1 MASVA
6 HGLVPP
12 IQTPVTR
19 SSVTGSTDA
28 AVPAVDEARL
38 AQRAAGGDGDAFAE
52 LYGRYEQRAY
62 NLCYRILGSQD
73 DAAEATQEAF
83 VKVFKRLPKLQGRD
97 LAFGSYVFTSARNAC
112 YDLIERRRRAEP
124 SDQIP
129 ESSIPVGGG
138 VGGGGFGFDPGDP
151 EDDPERRLLLA
162 AGQEEIRAANATLPE
177 RQREVLALRE
187 LEELS
192 YDEIAEIMDMNRNSV
207 AQLISR
213 ARISLRDALRGTAL
227 ASIASS
233 SPDCDRAVSM
243 LAARQDLEKAGDGD
257 WLADHLLE
265 CETCRLSREAMEEAG
280 VSYRAWLPIAAA
292 PLLFRE
298 TMARAAEAAGED
310 WSEVIAGQ
318 DAHRRPLAHDSHRSG
333 PGRARPLAHDSHR
346 SGPGR
351 ARPLAHDAAGAG
363 AAAAQ
368 GARASVF
375 RHRRRD
381 LILIGLFALLLV
393 VVVFAGATGDDPP
406 ADDLVPVADE
416 VPAAPAGQPD
426 KPNPKPQEAKGPNQ
440 EKKSDAGGS
449 PAAAPEPDKPA
460 AKSEKPAEEGDS
472 PSTRSNTPGSE
483 DAAPQSTDRGTGR
496 RRGGSGRGDSR
507 INDGTES
514 PADDPTPTP
523 PPTSDP
529 PPEQPPPQQPP
540 PEQPPTEQPPTEQP
554 PSQPPGCR
562 DAVGIPIPCGP
573 SRPQQPPPRIAPPP

>member
-12 IQTPVTR
+12 IQTPVKR

-73 DAAEATQEAF
+73 DAADATQEAF

-213 ARISLRDALRGTAL
+213 ARISLRDALRGTEL
-227 ASIASS
+227 
-233 SPDCDRAVSM
+233 AVSM

-265 CETCRLSREAMEEAG
+265 CETCPLSREAMAEAG

-310 WSEVIAGQ
+310 WSEVIAGH
-318 DAHRRPLAHDSHRSG
+318 DFHRRPLAHDSHRSG

-363 AAAAQ
+363 GAAAQ

-406 ADDLVPVADE
+406 ADDPVPVADE

-426 KPNPKPQEAKGPNQ
+426 KPEPQKAKG
-440 EKKSDAGGS
+440 
-449 PAAAPEPDKPA
+449 
-460 AKSEKPAEEGDS
+460 
-472 PSTRSNTPGSE
+472 
-483 DAAPQSTDRGTGR
+483 
-496 RRGGSGRGDSR
+496 
-507 INDGTES
+507 
-514 PADDPTPTP
+514 
-523 PPTSDP
+523 
-529 PPEQPPPQQPP
+529 
-540 PEQPPTEQPPTEQP
+540 
-554 PSQPPGCR
+554 
-562 DAVGIPIPCGP
+562 
-573 SRPQQPPPRIAPPP
+573 